1 MAEPLHLPPDEGPDT
16 EDVRLGDQ
24 TYQVD
29 RDAAR
34 AFRDTVESLS
44 AQYTA
49 QLEDM
54 RRQILQ
60 QVGTPQQYYQP
71 PQPQP
76 EPFSVPNPDILFQ
89 NKDAWT
95 EEFNR
100 GLYGQLGQLRQENIQ
115 QTQGALQAVQAELNR
130 RDMMQAAKA
139 THDAAMSD
147 MLERRGLTENTMLVQ
162 AVYNQQFEKL
172 RNLPL
177 ELALDKIGAIAQEEI
192 ERIRAGEN
200 WTLRPVQGTGGGE
213 QQAPAPPRQ
222 FLGNRRRAVRSA
234 PPPAAEQELLSP
246 GGGLG
251 PMGTIIRKRQQA
263 LMGGSA

>member
-34 AFRDTVESLS
+34 AFRDTVEGLS

-76 EPFSVPNPDILFQ
+76 EPFQVPNPDVLFQ

-95 EEFNR
+95 DEFTR
-100 GLYGQLGQLRQENIQ
+100 GLYGQFGQLRQENTQ
-115 QTQGALQAVQAELNR
+115 QVQGALQAVQAELNR
-130 RDMMQAAKA
+130 RDMMARAQA
-139 THDAAMSD
+139 THDAAMSE
-147 MLERRGLTENTMLVQ
+147 MLERRGLTENTDFVQ
-162 AVYNQQFEKL
+162 TIYNQQFEKL
-172 RNLPL
+172 KNLPL
-177 ELALDKIGAIAQEEI
+177 ELALDKIGALAQERI
-192 ERIRAGEN
+192 EQ
-200 WTLRPVQGTGGGE
+200 V
-213 QQAPAPPRQ
+213 
-222 FLGNRRRAVRSA
+222 
-234 PPPAAEQELLSP
+234 
-246 GGGLG
+246 
-251 PMGTIIRKRQQA
+251 
-263 LMGGSA
+263 